1 MSIVPMPPKKTI
13 NEIREQFKRE
23 QAMERIRKSLNK
35 LDDACFEV
43 RQKILE
49 EEIAKKKALLDALF
63 NGEL

>member
-1 MSIVPMPPKKTI
+1 MKNKKTI
-13 NEIREQFKRE
+13 KEIREQFKRE
-23 QAMERIRKSLNK
+23 QAMERIRKNLNK